1 MTRFKLPEQV
11 QVFQRGDKYVLIN
24 PLLPAW
30 IVTNELGKLLMSQF
44 DGNNTIDEIVEAAC
58 EILGNEKREEVK
70 AFCQHV
76 VDSSIFETMPHL
88 QHPRDNGLHCV
99 HLSLSSA
106 CNLRCKYCYAAERV
120 ESSFPAMTLDDY
132 KRVVDDLCELSTH
145 LTITITGGEP
155 LLNPLWQPVSAY
167 CKEKGCTMLLL
178 TNGTLITEE
187 NARFIKETFDL
198 ITLSIDGPT
207 RETHRLTRGD
217 NYDQVMRA
225 VQILKDHGINYS
237 LSMTVTRL
245 NIDQVEAMAQ
255 RFGSRLNF
263 APLFPISDL
272 ANDELSITGRQYY
285 EALAGAFGVNPLG
298 YCESSL
304 DISKCIQTHKCA
316 IGDNEISI
324 SPTGDVYP
332 CQLLHLDEFLAGN
345 VHERSIKE
353 IYRDSPVLQRC
364 ASLDVDTMV
373 KCKDCA
379 IRYIC
384 GGACRAR
391 GYYET
396 GDINA
401 TGDFC
406 DYELNA
412 FLDGIVKIY
421 SRNLA

>member
-1 MTRFKLPEQV
+1 MRYKLPEQV
-11 QVFQRGDKYVLIN
+11 QTFQRGDKFVIIN

-30 IVTNELGKLLMSQF
+30 VVTNHVGRLIVSLF
-44 DGNNTIDEIVEAAC
+44 DGDNTIDDIVEAAC
-58 EILGNEKREEVK
+58 EVLGKDKRQEVM
-70 AFCQHV
+70 AFCHHV
-76 VDSSIFETMPHL
+76 VESSIFETTPHP
-88 QHPRDNGLHCV
+88 QHPRDRSLHCV

-120 ESSFPAMTLDDY
+120 ESRYPQLTLNEY
-132 KRVVDDLCELSTH
+132 QRLIDDLCDLSH
-145 LTITITGGEP
+145 RLSITITGGEP

-167 CKEKGCTMLLL
+167 CKTKGCNMLLL

-187 NARFIKETFDL
+187 NAPFIRDTFNL
-198 ITLSIDGPT
+198 VTLSIDGPT

-217 NYDQVMRA
+217 NFDQVMRA
-225 VQILKDHGINYS
+225 IDLLESYGIDYT

-245 NIDQVEAMAQ
+245 NINQVEPMAR
-255 RFGSRLNF
+255 RFGGRLNF
-263 APLFPISDL
+263 APLFPVSDL
-272 ANDELSITGRQYY
+272 ANDELSISGQQYY
-285 EALAGAFGVNPLG
+285 DALAGAFGVNPLS

-304 DISKCIQTHKCA
+304 DLSKCIQTRKCA

-332 CQLLHLDEFLAGN
+332 CQLLHHDQFLAGN
-345 VHERSIKE
+345 IHERSIKD
-353 IYRDSPVLQRC
+353 IYHNSPALQRC
-364 ASLDVDTMV
+364 SSLDVDTMG
-373 KCKDCA
+373 KCRDCA

-396 GDINA
+396 GDINS

-421 SRNLA
+421 SHNIL